1 MFLQLPD
8 GSPVTVQDMKKII
21 FIEDEPALQHALTV
35 VLNDAGYQVVSAL
48 DGEIGLGLIKK
59 EKPDLVLLDLI
70 LPKMDGFQ
78 VLEMIRKDPETAKL
92 PVIILSNLEENSDI
106 NRALE
111 LGATTYLLKTN
122 YRLEEVVEKVAGVLH
137 TQESAR

>member
-1 MFLQLPD
+1 
-8 GSPVTVQDMKKII
+8 MKKII

-35 VLNDAGYQVVSAL
+35 VLNDAGYEVISAM

-122 YRLEEVVEKVAGVLH
+122 YRLEEVVEKVAGVLNAH
-137 TQESAR
+137 PDTA

>member
-1 MFLQLPD
+1 
-8 GSPVTVQDMKKII
+8 MKKII

>member
-1 MFLQLPD
+1 
-8 GSPVTVQDMKKII
+8 MKKII
-21 FIEDEPALQHALTV
+21 FIEDEPALQKALTA
-35 VLNDAGYQVVSAL
+35 VLNNAGYEMVSAL
-48 DGEIGLGLIKK
+48 DGEIGLELIKK

-78 VLEMIRKDPETAKL
+78 VLETIRKDPETARL
-92 PVIILSNLEENSDI
+92 PVMILSNLEENSDI

-122 YRLEEVVEKVAGVLH
+122 YRLEDVVKKIADVLNAH
-137 TQESAR
+137 ADAS